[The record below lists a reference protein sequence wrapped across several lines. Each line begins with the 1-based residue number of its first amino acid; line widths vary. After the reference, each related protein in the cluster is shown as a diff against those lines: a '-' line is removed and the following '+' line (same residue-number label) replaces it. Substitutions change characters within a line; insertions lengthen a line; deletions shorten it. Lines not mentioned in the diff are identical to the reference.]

1 MLELHKL
8 IDSVDAMSQEMA
20 HRQAHYENL
29 AKSAR
34 DKLETI
40 PVDGIL
46 LEKIKKAKEDLTWRG
61 AEPLEDSLDKRTR
74 PEITLCEYS
83 LVGVDGSQIYPD
95 THGPALY
102 YLINTG
108 SIVLREGSGEAPL
121 VNTEPQLVF
130 EESTLYDQRHNLIDS
145 EMVNTQR
152 EMVEMQKLA
161 ELATLE
167 REHHGGDRDQLVL
180 AMKDGQLMLWQSQ
193 QTTEGAKHLNTFIG
207 YLDEMRR
214 ASAIPV
220 GFVGRPRSPYVV
232 RLLWVAEL
240 DLEQITKERVDESP
254 YRALTDR
261 MLFSALLEP
270 NQRSA
275 IFLNTTAVN
284 RDILQSR
291 DQRVCF
297 FYMNVARLSGKE
309 AAQIVRIDIP
319 EWVIEQPGLTDRL
332 QVAIYNDCAATLF
345 PYVLVRADELAVVAQ
360 QEKRDFE
367 QMVSAAVLRITGTL
381 PESSAKAAQKELSR
395 GYQS

>member
-20 HRQAHYENL
+20 RRQARYENL

-34 DKLETI
+34 DRLETI
-40 PVDGIL
+40 PVDETL
-46 LEKIKKAKEDLTWRG
+46 LEKIKKAKEDSTWRG
-61 AEPLEDSLDKRTR
+61 AEPLEDSLDKRNR

-108 SIVLREGSGEAPL
+108 SIILREGSGEAPL
-121 VNTEPQLVF
+121 INTEPRLVF

-145 EMVNTQR
+145 EWVNTQR

-167 REHHGGDRDQLVL
+167 REHQGGDRDYLVL

-193 QTTEGAKHLNTFIG
+193 QTTEGTKQLDTFVG

-309 AAQIVRIDIP
+309 AAQIVRIDLP
-319 EWVIEQPGLTDRL
+319 EWVIEQPDLADRL